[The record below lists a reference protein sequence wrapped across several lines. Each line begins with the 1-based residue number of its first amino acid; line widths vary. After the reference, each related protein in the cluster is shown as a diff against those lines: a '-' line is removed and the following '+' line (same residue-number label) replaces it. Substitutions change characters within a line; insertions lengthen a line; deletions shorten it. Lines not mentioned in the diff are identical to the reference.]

1 MARGVVL
8 RGHARSHPESYGLA
22 QRLVSCRRP
31 NSGCGFLP
39 SHRASLPPYCRP
51 MDDAADYRARATEAR
66 RIAEN
71 STNPVD
77 KETWLKV
84 AGEWEKLAESAEGKK

>member
-1 MARGVVL
+1 
-8 RGHARSHPESYGLA
+8 
-22 QRLVSCRRP
+22 
-31 NSGCGFLP
+31 
-39 SHRASLPPYCRP
+39 

-84 AGEWEKLAESAEGKK
+84 AAEWEKLAESAEGKK